1 MTEEA
6 LAILLAKL
14 ERKLGLDPDDVE
26 EETVDQLSDA
36 LTDAESELLLY
47 LGTCKQLKKAFYPK
61 LVELAALTYR
71 RDSADNQQTCA
82 KEVSVTEDG
91 LNQKITYLSPGD
103 YQTQAQGIFNSLAR
117 FRQVRVR

>member
-1 MTEEA
+1 MTDEA
-6 LAILLAKL
+6 KVTLLVQL
-14 ERKLGLDPDDVE
+14 QLKLGLGLDDPDDDVTAALEADLVE
-26 EETVDQLSDA
+26 
-36 LTDAESELLLY
+36 AEGELLLY
-47 LGTCKQLKKAFYPK
+47 LGVCRLKEVFYPK
-61 LVELAALTYR
+61 LVELAALLYR
-71 RDSADNQQTCA
+71 RDAADAQQSGA

>member
-1 MTEEA
+1 MTSDQ
-6 LAILLAKL
+6 LDMLLTRL
-14 ERKLGLDPDDVE
+14 QLKLGLDDPDDDVTAALEADLVE
-26 EETVDQLSDA
+26 
-36 LTDAESELLLY
+36 AEGELLLY
-47 LGTCKQLKKAFYPK
+47 LGVCRLKEVFYPK
-61 LVELAALTYR
+61 LVELAALLYR
-71 RDSADNQQTCA
+71 RDAADAQQSGA

>member
-47 LGTCKQLKKAFYPK
+47 LGVCRLKEVFYPK
-61 LVELAALTYR
+61 LVELAALLYR
-71 RDSADNQQTCA
+71 RDAADAQQSGA